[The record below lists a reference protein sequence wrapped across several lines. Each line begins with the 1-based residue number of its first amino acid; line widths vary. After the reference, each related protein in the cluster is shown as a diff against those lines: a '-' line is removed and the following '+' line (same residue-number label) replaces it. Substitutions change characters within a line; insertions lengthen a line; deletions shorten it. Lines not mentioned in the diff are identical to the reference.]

1 MKKINLLAIMGVALF
16 LVIVAGIFVFV
27 CKDDK
32 PTEECIILG
41 ASNRTEVKK
50 YIESNGIEKYSFD
63 TNTCYLGEIEV
74 LGKEAQ
80 VEFYFDE
87 KEETKQIVTYYTLF
101 QYVNE
106 KATEN
111 EIESVEDN
119 KLYSFTDKD
128 KKKIEESFDEIKEV
142 FGAYMGCELEQYD
155 LLPTHEGVSLE
166 DDAKSFYQGDVIRE
180 YSVRDKMGVLW
191 LLRYEASYGNATAT
205 LVKIVDDTEYEGFIP
220 VIDMSTK

>member
-1 MKKINLLAIMGVALF
+1 MKKINLLAVMGVALL
-16 LVIVAGIFVFV
+16 LVALAGILIFIRRDNSNAEENAILQFVNKSEV
-27 CKDDK
+27 QEYIK
-32 PTEECIILG
+32 
-41 ASNRTEVKK
+41 SND
-50 YIESNGIEKYSFD
+50 IEKYSFD

-80 VEFYFDE
+80 VELFFDE

-119 KLYSFTDKD
+119 ELYSFTDKD
-128 KKKIEESFDEIKEV
+128 KKKIEELFDEIKEM
-142 FGAYMGCELEQYD
+142 FGEYIGCELEQYD
-155 LLPTHEGVSLE
+155 LLPTHEGVSL
-166 DDAKSFYQGDVIRE
+166 DDDDKSFYQGNVIRE
-180 YSVRDKMGVLW
+180 YSVRDRGGVLW

-205 LVKIVDDTEYEGFIP
+205 LIKLVDDSEYEGFIP
-220 VIDMSTK
+220 TIDISNK